1 VLDALK
7 NGSKAV
13 GVKQTKKAVQSGQAE
28 CVYIAQ
34 DADPMV
40 TDPVAVL
47 CETHGVAVNCVP
59 AMSVLG
65 EACGIKVGAA
75 VAVLLR

>member
-1 VLDALK
+1 MLDALK
-7 NGSKAV
+7 KGSKAV

-34 DADPMV
+34 NADPIV
-40 TDPVAVL
+40 TDPVVGL
-47 CETHGVAVNCVP
+47 CETHGISVNYVSS
-59 AMSVLG
+59 MSVLG

-75 VAVLLR
+75 VAALLR